1 MRITAA
7 CPEAMIPDA
16 NHLAM
21 ALAFSVADGQTYNTP
36 SWKDAQGNLYAAAS
50 WMATLEWITFSQQPI
65 QRPDWDTEHLIDL
78 EAATRAQQAI
88 RLLTEPAPATPT
100 HITCIINSDGVQALQ
115 AMGLTLVDLS
125 EQPD

>member
-7 CPEAMIPDA
+7 CPEAMIPDG
-16 NHLAM
+16 NQLAM
-21 ALAFSVADGQTYNTP
+21 CLAFSPADGQTYNTP